1 MTVLQNCINRRS
13 NTNCIWLMRQAGRY
27 LPEFRKIRADNQ
39 DFIKLCLNENLSSEI
54 TVQPLRRFD
63 IDAAIIFSDIL
74 LVPFALGQ
82 SVKFKKDF
90 GPLLGEID
98 FNKMSKINE
107 IQFIDKLKPVYNAIK
122 KTKDKVE
129 LKNKDLIGFVGAPWT
144 ILIYMLN
151 QKSPKNE
158 DIEFNLKDKKLIEDL
173 LEIIVRFLKIH
184 INNQIESGATII
196 QIFDSWAGLLDEKDY
211 EDFVI
216 KPNKKIQ
223 EDLKKKFP
231 SIPIIFFPRNSGYNI
246 FAFIK
251 NIDCDILSL
260 DKEFPKELL
269 NLAKEK
275 KIILQGNL
283 DPQFLIEGGKKL
295 EDEVKKIMIEFS
307 NYDHIFNLSHGILPI
322 TPIKNV
328 EKTIE
333 IIRNFNE
340 AKKSY

>member
-1 MTVLQNCINRRS
+1 MTVLLDCINKKS

-27 LPEFRKIRADNQ
+27 LPEFRKIRSENQ

-98 FNKMSKINE
+98 FNKMSKTNE

-122 KTKDKVE
+122 KTKNKEE

-158 DIEFNLKDKKLIEDL
+158 DIEHKLKDEKFIDDL
-173 LEIIVRFLKIH
+173 LEIIVRFLKVH
-184 INNQIESGATII
+184 INNQIENGATII
-196 QIFDSWAGLLDEKDY
+196 QIFDSWAGLLNKKDY
-211 EDFVI
+211 EKYIYNPTKDLVSFV
-216 KPNKKIQ
+216 K
-223 EDLKKKFP
+223 
-231 SIPIIFFPRNSGYNI
+231 S
-246 FAFIK
+246 K
-251 NIDCDILSL
+251 NTPVIC
-260 DKEFPKELL
+260 FPKGISDYESYV
-269 NLAKEK
+269 NLVKPDVISIDYEVDP
-275 KIILQGNL
+275 KIISERIDITVQGGLN
-283 DPQFLIEGGKKL
+283 PNFLISDREELKTN
-295 EDEVKKIMIEFS
+295 VKKYLDIFKDKP
-307 NYDHIFNLSHGILPI
+307 YIFNLGHGVLPN
-322 TPIKNV
+322 TDPSMVDYLVKLVKNY
-328 EKTIE
+328 
-333 IIRNFNE
+333 
-340 AKKSY
+340 S